1 VRRTVRFDSANYDVV
16 VVAASYGGLGILRAI
31 LGMLPAAFSAPLMVV
46 QHVSDDSPGHIP
58 NLLAP
63 HTRLHVRHAAA
74 GDRLRAGSVFVAAP
88 GRHLLLGSDA
98 TCQLSNSSPVNFT
111 RPAADPL
118 FSSAAR
124 ACGSRTLGVILT
136 GRHRDGTIGAQ
147 DVRAAGGI
155 IIVQEP
161 DTCLAPGMPESAIQ
175 AGAVDLVLT
184 PPLIAAALVSLVT
197 VPGVP
202 ALFGFDGRPRSAA

>member
-1 VRRTVRFDSANYDVV
+1 
-16 VVAASYGGLGILRAI
+16 
-31 LGMLPAAFSAPLMVV
+31 
-46 QHVSDDSPGHIP
+46 
-58 NLLAP
+58 
-63 HTRLHVRHAAA
+63 
-74 GDRLRAGSVFVAAP
+74 
-88 GRHLLLGSDA
+88 
-98 TCQLSNSSPVNFT
+98 
-111 RPAADPL
+111 
-118 FSSAAR
+118 
-124 ACGSRTLGVILT
+124 
-136 GRHRDGTIGAQ
+136 
-147 DVRAAGGI
+147 VRAAGGI